1 MPAGRSWTRAPS
13 LAAGLAISAVL
24 MLYPYALGTDIP
36 PLTHAALPILLL
48 GVSGA
53 LVHGIGYR
61 PDNRALRV
69 LFGPLVSWLLMGIG
83 GGLVV
88 LAQAGGS

>member
-1 MPAGRSWTRAPS
+1 MPAGRNWTRAPS
-13 LAAGLAISAVL
+13 LAAGLAVSAVL

-36 PLTHAALPILLL
+36 QLAHAALPVLLL

-53 LVHGIGYR
+53 LVHGVGYR

-69 LFGPLVSWLLMGIG
+69 LFGPMVSWLLMGIG
-83 GGLVV
+83 GALVIF
-88 LAQAGGS
+88 AQAGGA